1 MTNDKKPVPLENLSE
16 YLRANPGDV
25 PVVDMGRIIVPK
37 RSYTSW
43 LTAAAMVMILAVGG
57 MTTYRYMSV
66 KEMTVVVDVH
76 QGASSQAIAQMVA
89 ESGGEIIAVK
99 QTEDSTYEVK
109 VTTRKSRHSF
119 LEWLR
124 KNKDVKM
131 ATELKE

>member
-16 YLRANPGDV
+16 YMKANPGEV

-37 RSYTSW
+37 RSYTGW
-43 LTAAAMVMILAVGG
+43 LTALAMVMVLATGSMV
-57 MTTYRYMSV
+57 TYRAMSL
-66 KEMTVVVDVH
+66 KEMTVVVDV
-76 QGASSQAIAQMVA
+76 QGADSQAIAQIVA
-89 ESGGEIIAVK
+89 ESGGEVIAVK

-109 VTTRKSRHSF
+109 VATRKSRHSF